1 MTGIY
6 TYSVAIL
13 MGVAVF
19 GAILGLMRLFHNRR
33 LHSAQGVIQR
43 LGDTALR
50 DLGEQALPDKGLR
63 EEELVPVRPSLF
75 GIPYVAWISTS
86 LFIPS
91 AFLIIF
97 FANLVYSYGPPD
109 TGSVAWIA
117 YRAPAAFQAQGRSL
131 VRHELLIPKGKRI
144 TESDRLLV
152 EEALRN
158 RFNVPPGE
166 VLGTLLILSV
176 FIFILL
182 YHINILYP
190 TGTEKNKNLILIYL
204 TILIVLVG
212 AKISLFYGM
221 FSPYLIPLPWAGM
234 VITVFVNRRLVPLTM
249 LITLIFVFLQ
259 APFEFGLFLVLLSGG
274 LVSGSWVRQ
283 ARRRDELMFASL
295 LVGLVMGG
303 VFLCQSILN
312 GHQLSFVLPDAVA
325 SLSNGVVAG
334 FLTLLTLPAFERLF
348 DFASPFRL
356 MELLDLNT
364 PVLSELF
371 LKAPGTYQHTMAV
384 ASIAGKVAN
393 EIGANGLLVRVGA
406 YYHDIG
412 KMFNP
417 QYFIE
422 NQVGEEDQHDELG
435 PVASAAVIRSHVTL
449 GIRLARRIGL
459 PGPVEDFIPEHH
471 GTSTIEFFYH
481 KSRQQQS
488 QIKSERVFKYS
499 GPKPQSK
506 ETAVLMIVDSCE
518 AACRVLKSRDE
529 EEVRKLV
536 SRMAYGKLEQR
547 EFDESGLT
555 IGELQK
561 IIDLL
566 TDILQSA
573 GHQRIAY
580 PSDKQSRADES
591 RQSKLRI
598 VSQLGGSETDSS
610 T

>member
-13 MGVAVF
+13 LGVAAF
-19 GAILGLMRLFHNRR
+19 GAILGLMRLLHNRR
-33 LHSAQGVIQR
+33 LQSAQGVIQR
-43 LGDTALR
+43 LENTALR
-50 DLGEQALPDKGLR
+50 DLGEQALPDKELR
-63 EEELVPVRPSLF
+63 EEELVPARPSLF

-86 LFIPS
+86 LFIPG

-97 FANLVYSYGPPD
+97 FANLVYPYDPPD
-109 TGSVAWIA
+109 TGSEAWIA

-158 RFNVPPGE
+158 RFNVPSGE

-204 TILIVLVG
+204 TILIVLVC
-212 AKISLFYGM
+212 AKLSLFYGI

-259 APFEFGLFLVLLSGG
+259 APFDFGLFLVLLSGG

-334 FLTLLTLPAFERLF
+334 FLTLITLPAFERLF

-384 ASIAGKVAN
+384 ASIAGRVAN
-393 EIGANGLLVRVGA
+393 EIGANGLLVRVGT

-417 QYFIE
+417 QYFVE

-481 KSRQQQS
+481 KSKQQES

-536 SRMAYGKLEQR
+536 NRIAYGKLEQR

-555 IGELQK
+555 IGELQQ

-580 PSDKQSRADES
+580 PSDKKSRADES
-591 RQSKLRI
+591 RQSKLRV